1 MTRLSREWFAH
12 SMGSLRVVLRL
23 TLASALVV
31 GTAWAAPA
39 EDRSLPGLPAQA
51 RVLSSRIENDVLI
64 REFSADDVSAAS
76 VAVDGVSGANLGLL
90 NGRFSVSVTYRTPSN
105 QSGSG
110 MVVPGVSSPDSGLF
124 YFFGEKNW
132 EILVKAVDLC
142 GLPGTDFYTVIAAA
156 ATDVEF
162 RLVVTDT
169 VAGVTR
175 TYENPL
181 GTKPVAVRDSFATCG
196 SAPPPPAGCP
206 TNGPLTDLAA
216 RDCQQYA
223 YIYRL
228 GDIASAM
235 SSDSQLTVIC
245 TTSLG
250 DSDVI
255 CQGGPVQSATT
266 FRLTTAFLNGGPG
279 VPLGAGSGGNISSNG
294 RVLNYTAIVSG
305 QRFDFNG
312 MNWVQTRPVDAAS
325 ETSASEKGESTAE
338 VRVLGAIRQALSKRS
353 AVNQNSAD
361 PASRELAAVLSVQS
375 ESTH

>member
-1 MTRLSREWFAH
+1 MTRVSEYVRGR
-12 SMGSLRVVLRL
+12 SMGSRRAVLRL
-23 TLASALVV
+23 TLAWVLVG
-31 GTAWAAPA
+31 GTAWTAPA

-206 TNGPLTDLAA
+206 TNGPITDLAA
-216 RDCQQYA
+216 RDCTQYA
-223 YIYRL
+223 YFYRL
-228 GDIASAM
+228 GTVISAI
-235 SSDSQLTVIC
+235 SSDSKDAVIC
-245 TTSLG
+245 TGSPPDT
-250 DSDVI
+250 DVI
-255 CQGGPVQSATT
+255 CQFGPVQGATR
-266 FRLTTAFLNGGPG
+266 FALTAASLNNGPAR
-279 VPLGAGSGGNISSNG
+279 PLGSGSGGNISNDG
-294 RVLNYTAIVSG
+294 RVLNYTIILNG
-305 QRFDFNG
+305 ERFDFNG
-312 MNWVQTRPVDAAS
+312 LNWIDTRPVD
-325 ETSASEKGESTAE
+325 SASGVASGVGGENTPEA
-338 VRVLGAIRQALSKRS
+338 RVLEGLKQNLRNRS
-353 AVNQNSAD
+353 SAAQHSAD
-361 PASRELAAVLSVQS
+361 ATSRELAAVLSVQS